1 MQKDQLQNGA
11 THHSSLFFVLPSLSR
26 RKITRIISPNPTV
39 TVIIFILRFRL
50 LYSAYQAYSINSINI
65 PGTAKGSSRFS
76 PRVRTEGGDVCSN
89 KIVR

>member
-50 LYSAYQAYSINSINI
+50 LYYIVHKYQAYSINSIN
-65 PGTAKGSSRFS
+65 TAKGRFS
-76 PRVRTEGGDVCSN
+76 PRVRTEGDSN

>member
-26 RKITRIISPNPTV
+26 RKITRINYNLPESDCNCYNIYITV
-39 TVIIFILRFRL
+39 L

-65 PGTAKGSSRFS
+65 PGTAKGRFS
-76 PRVRTEGGDVCSN
+76 PRVRTEGGVM
-89 KIVR
+89 

>member
-26 RKITRIISPNPTV
+26 RKITRINYNLPESDCNCYNIYITV
-39 TVIIFILRFRL
+39 L
-50 LYSAYQAYSINSINI
+50 LYSAYQAYSINSIN
-65 PGTAKGSSRFS
+65 TAKGRFS
-76 PRVRTEGGDVCSN
+76 PRVRTEGDSN